1 MGLDGYVGSFETQLL
16 TQKLQLKQEQ
26 ILQQNKNDLQ
36 KSGFN
41 NKSSL
46 LLFQAS
52 QMQEEEKQIQ
62 NESVGLLTRE
72 EYAKTQEVVRQ
83 KLEEELKRDEL
94 LKKEKRE
101 RRKQREQKRQ
111 RKRKDLLS
119 FACDEDCEE
128 DCEEEEEGNE
138 EEGWAKK
145 KEKKKQKIGLNP
157 DALIE
162 HVPNG
167 KIEIEK
173 EEVIL
178 RERLREE
185 FLEKKRKQME
195 EDIAISFSYWSG
207 GGGRRKVLVKQKDT
221 VREFLKRA
229 MNNLKDEFRELKSI
243 SVEQMMYVKEDC
255 IIPHEMTFY
264 ELISRKARGKSGPL
278 FRFDAQ
284 EDVRVLNDAT
294 KEKEDS
300 HPGKIFHRSWYDKNK
315 HIFPA
320 SRWEV
325 FDFSKDFSNS
335 YTIHGYGGEQQKP
348 WER

>member
-26 ILQQNKNDLQ
+26 ILQQNKNDSQ

-119 FACDEDCEE
+119 FACD
-128 DCEEEEEGNE
+128 
-138 EEGWAKK
+138 
-145 KEKKKQKIGLNP
+145 
-157 DALIE
+157 
-162 HVPNG
+162 
-167 KIEIEK
+167 
-173 EEVIL
+173 
-178 RERLREE
+178 
-185 FLEKKRKQME
+185 
-195 EDIAISFSYWSG
+195 S
-207 GGGRRKVLVKQKDT
+207 
-221 VREFLKRA
+221 
-229 MNNLKDEFRELKSI
+229 
-243 SVEQMMYVKEDC
+243 
-255 IIPHEMTFY
+255 
-264 ELISRKARGKSGPL
+264 PL
-278 FRFDAQ
+278 
-284 EDVRVLNDAT
+284 
-294 KEKEDS
+294 
-300 HPGKIFHRSWYDKNK
+300 
-315 HIFPA
+315 
-320 SRWEV
+320 
-325 FDFSKDFSNS
+325 
-335 YTIHGYGGEQQKP
+335 
-348 WER
+348 